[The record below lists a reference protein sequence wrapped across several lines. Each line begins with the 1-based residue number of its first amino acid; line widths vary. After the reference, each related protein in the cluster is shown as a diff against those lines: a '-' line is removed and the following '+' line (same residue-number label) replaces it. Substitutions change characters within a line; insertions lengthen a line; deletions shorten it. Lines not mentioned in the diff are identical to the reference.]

1 MVPKTLNDAGGI
13 PGTLSP
19 LLEQFQSEVDDMNT
33 ETGRMSDHLTHG
45 TARLVAVFVACFLCC
60 VSMARAQEELSVELK
75 IGDPAP
81 AWKELKGTDDKVHSL
96 SDLMDKQ
103 VVVVCFTCNS
113 CPYAVDYEDRMI
125 ELQKKY
131 ADHPAGVVLVA
142 INGNKKPSEQL
153 DKMKQRAEE
162 KKFPFAYLIDETQQV
177 ASSYHANFTPEF
189 FVLNKERKVVFVGA
203 MDDKTDA
210 SQVTER
216 YVEQAIEA
224 ALKNELPVTQRVPAR
239 GCAIPFKRSRKQ

>member
-1 MVPKTLNDAGGI
+1 
-13 PGTLSP
+13 
-19 LLEQFQSEVDDMNT
+19 
-33 ETGRMSDHLTHG
+33 MSAQLTHV
-45 TARLVAVFVACFLCC
+45 TARRLAAFFAGFLCC
-60 VSMARAQEELSVELK
+60 ASIVIAQEESPAELK

-81 AWKELKGTDDKVHSL
+81 EWKELKGTDDKTHSL
-96 SDLMDKQ
+96 SDLKDKH

-113 CPYAVDYEDRMI
+113 CPYAVDYEERMI
-125 ELQKKY
+125 ELHQKY
-131 ADHPAGVVLVA
+131 ADHPAGVVMVA
-142 INGNKKPSEQL
+142 INANKKPSEQL

-177 ASSYHANFTPEF
+177 ANSYHANFTPEF

-224 ALKNELPVTQRVPAR
+224 ALKNELPVIQRVPAR
-239 GCAIPFKRSRKQ
+239 GCAIPYKRSRKQ

>member
-1 MVPKTLNDAGGI
+1 
-13 PGTLSP
+13 
-19 LLEQFQSEVDDMNT
+19 
-33 ETGRMSDHLTHG
+33 MSAQLTHV
-45 TARLVAVFVACFLCC
+45 TARRLAAFFAGFLCC
-60 VSMARAQEELSVELK
+60 ASIVIAQEESPAELK

-81 AWKELKGTDDKVHSL
+81 EWKELKGTDDKTHSL
-96 SDLMDKQ
+96 SDLKDKH

-113 CPYAVDYEDRMI
+113 CPYAVDYEERMI
-125 ELQKKY
+125 ELHQKY
-131 ADHPAGVVLVA
+131 ADHPAGVVMVA
-142 INGNKKPSEQL
+142 INANKKPSEQL

-177 ASSYHANFTPEF
+177 ANSYHANFTPEF

-210 SQVTER
+210 AQVTAP

-239 GCAIPFKRSRKQ
+239 GCAIPYKRSRKQ

>member
-1 MVPKTLNDAGGI
+1 
-13 PGTLSP
+13 
-19 LLEQFQSEVDDMNT
+19 
-33 ETGRMSDHLTHG
+33 MSAQLTHV
-45 TARLVAVFVACFLCC
+45 TARRLAAFFAGFLCC
-60 VSMARAQEELSVELK
+60 ASIVIAQEESPAELK

-81 AWKELKGTDDKVHSL
+81 EWKELKGTDDKTHSL
-96 SDLMDKQ
+96 SDLKDKH

-113 CPYAVDYEDRMI
+113 CLYAVDYEERMI
-125 ELQKKY
+125 ELHQKY
-131 ADHPAGVVLVA
+131 ADHPAGVVMVA
-142 INGNKKPSEQL
+142 INANKKPSEQL

-177 ASSYHANFTPEF
+177 ANSYHANFTPEF

-210 SQVTER
+210 AQVKER
-216 YVEQAIEA
+216 YVELAIEA

-239 GCAIPFKRSRKQ
+239 GCAIPYKRSRKQ